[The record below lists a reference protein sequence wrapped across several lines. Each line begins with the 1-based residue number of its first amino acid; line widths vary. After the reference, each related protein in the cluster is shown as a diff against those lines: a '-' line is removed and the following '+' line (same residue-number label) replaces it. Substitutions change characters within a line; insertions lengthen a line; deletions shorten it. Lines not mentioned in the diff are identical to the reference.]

1 MRPTTTPP
9 FAYRSWL
16 IALLIGLIFAGLA
29 YGLRYAIEG
38 TGSTDP
44 HSWLDLALLL
54 GELPRLQDS
63 PEGYGPRGKD
73 FISHV
78 TFPPEILDAWRQLR
92 EDDRLAGALQARL
105 LS

>member
-16 IALLIGLIFAGLA
+16 IALLIGLIFVGLA

-38 TGSTDP
+38 TSSTDP

-54 GELPRLQDS
+54 GGYLFLFCLKPIQRAVQRRLC
-63 PEGYGPRGKD
+63 
-73 FISHV
+73 
-78 TFPPEILDAWRQLR
+78 RQMTR
-92 EDDRLAGALQARL
+92 
-105 LS
+105 